1 MWAITRRIN
10 SSKPRL
16 TMSIFNKDYTFN
28 YYELVKLVTE
38 KPMKKEL
45 PHFKFRHDQFGHVN
59 TPFTIWA
66 DPHNFNSNL
75 WTIIKDTEKQI
86 ADYVQQTKPTRYDIS
101 KIYLSLRS
109 TTRSILLKYKAQGR
123 APSLRLNTGHLLREL
138 EAKPIKER
146 FGAIS
151 RDIDTLRKFHHI
163 YEVIQ
168 ILRDWEPIKISTT
181 K

>member
-1 MWAITRRIN
+1 MSHKIKPLLTESSWHGITIEP
-10 SSKPRL
+10 K
-16 TMSIFNKDYTFN
+16 NKS
-28 YYELVKLVTE
+28 
-38 KPMKKEL
+38 MKKEL
-45 PHFKFRHDQFGHVN
+45 PHFEFRHDQFGHVN

-75 WTIIKDTEKQI
+75 WTIIKDIEKQI

-101 KIYLSLRS
+101 NIYLSLRS
-109 TTRSILLKYKAQGR
+109 TARSILLKYKAQR
-123 APSLRLNTGHLLREL
+123 SAPSLHFSTSTLLRKL

-146 FGAIS
+146 MGAIS
-151 RDIDTLRKFHHI
+151 RDIEILRKFHNV

-168 ILRDWEPIKISTT
+168 ILKQDEPIKVSTN